1 MDREEK
7 KIVQQTA
14 AVLAE
19 LRVQT
24 TGQASA
30 DEIRQRVYKQHQS
43 PITIS
48 TAIGTATV
56 THQTMVQL

>member
-14 AVLAE
+14 AVRAE

-30 DEIRQRVYKQHQS
+30 DEIR
-43 PITIS
+43 
-48 TAIGTATV
+48 
-56 THQTMVQL
+56 